1 MADLNLSTLTEADII
16 TKRVMPAILD
26 AGWSDTTQ
34 IRQEVKLRDGK
45 VIVRGKVAARRT
57 VKSADIVLYYK
68 PGIPLAVDIA
78 RRIKKEIRRELHLT
92 ASAGVSYNKF
102 LAKIASDYRKPDGL
116 FTIHPSRAEK
126 FIAALPIEAFWGVGH
141 ATAERMRAL
150 SITNGAQL
158 RARDKDFLVRHFGK
172 TGAIFYNFARGV
184 DDRPVEPSRMR
195 KSVGCEETYRENV
208 TRAEAL
214 EQRLPLLAEEL
225 AGRLARSGFRGNTL
239 TLKVKFPDFV
249 QKTRC
254 ATVPEILTEKEGI
267 LPLART
273 LMEELD
279 SGDRTFRLLGLS
291 VSHPQE
297 EQRQGIW
304 EQLWLELEY

>member
-1 MADLNLSTLTEADII
+1 
-16 TKRVMPAILD
+16 
-26 AGWSDTTQ
+26 
-34 IRQEVKLRDGK
+34 
-45 VIVRGKVAARRT
+45 
-57 VKSADIVLYYK
+57 
-68 PGIPLAVDIA
+68 
-78 RRIKKEIRRELHLT
+78 
-92 ASAGVSYNKF
+92 
-102 LAKIASDYRKPDGL
+102 
-116 FTIHPSRAEK
+116 
-126 FIAALPIEAFWGVGH
+126 
-141 ATAERMRAL
+141 MRAL

-267 LPLART
+267 LPLAPHPDGRT
-273 LMEELD
+273 GFRGPYIPP
-279 SGDRTFRLLGLS
+279 SGAVRLPSPGRTAAGHLGTALAGAG
-291 VSHPQE
+291 VLTLP
-297 EQRQGIW
+297 
-304 EQLWLELEY
+304 

>member
-1 MADLNLSTLTEADII
+1 MDVYKAVSAQIHAIFHRYTDLVEPLSLDEAFLDVTEN
-16 TKRVMPAILD
+16 
-26 AGWSDTTQ
+26 
-34 IRQEVKLRDGK
+34 
-45 VIVRGKVAARRT
+45 
-57 VKSADIVLYYK
+57 K

-172 TGAIFYNFARGV
+172 TGAIFYNFALWNLPACANPWVVKKPTGKTSPGRKRWNNASPCWRKNSRGGW
-184 DDRPVEPSRMR
+184 PVPAS
-195 KSVGCEETYRENV
+195 GETP
-208 TRAEAL
+208 
-214 EQRLPLLAEEL
+214 LP
-225 AGRLARSGFRGNTL
+225 
-239 TLKVKFPDFV
+239 
-249 QKTRC
+249 
-254 ATVPEILTEKEGI
+254 
-267 LPLART
+267 
-273 LMEELD
+273 
-279 SGDRTFRLLGLS
+279 
-291 VSHPQE
+291 
-297 EQRQGIW
+297 
-304 EQLWLELEY
+304 

>member
-1 MADLNLSTLTEADII
+1 MNQRKII
-16 TKRVMPAILD
+16 HVDMD
-26 AGWSDTTQ
+26 AFYASIEQ
-34 IRQEVKLRDGK
+34 RDHPEY
-45 VIVRGKVAARRT
+45 RGKPIAVGRPEMRGVVAAASYEARRFG
-57 VKSADIVLYYK
+57 VRSAMPSMKALKLCPHLIFTRNRMDVYKAVSAQIHAIFHRYTDLVEPLSLDEAFLDVTENK

-126 FIAALPIEAFWGVGH
+126 FIAALPIEAFWESGTPPPNACAPFPSPTG
-141 ATAERMRAL
+141 R
-150 SITNGAQL
+150 SL

-225 AGRLARSGFRGNTL
+225 RGAAG
-239 TLKVKFPDFV
+239 P
-249 QKTRC
+249 
-254 ATVPEILTEKEGI
+254 
-267 LPLART
+267 
-273 LMEELD
+273 
-279 SGDRTFRLLGLS
+279 FRLPGK
-291 VSHPQE
+291 HPYPE
-297 EQRQGIW
+297 G
-304 EQLWLELEY
+304 